1 VRVLGIDPGTRIIG
15 FGFVETGPE
24 RCRALEFGVLRIDQ
38 KHSSARRLKQIHE
51 FVSGLVDR
59 LRPDAVAVEEVF
71 VSQNARTTLRLGHA
85 RGVIL
90 LSVMEAGI
98 EPSEYAPREI
108 KKAVLGQGGA
118 SKDQVR
124 WMMARLLNLD
134 LNTLEEDAADA
145 LAAALCH
152 GLRAPG
158 IAVGLG

>member
-1 VRVLGIDPGTRIIG
+1 MRVLGIDPGTRVIG
-15 FGFVETGPE
+15 YGFVETGPE
-24 RCRALEFGVLRIDQ
+24 CCRALDFGIFRIDSKLSQ
-38 KHSSARRLKQIHE
+38 ARRLKQIHE

-59 LRPDAVAVEEVF
+59 LQPDAVAVEDVF
-71 VSQNARTTLRLGHA
+71 VSQNARTTLQLGHA

-90 LSVMEAGI
+90 LAVVGCGI

-118 SKDQVR
+118 SKEQVR
-124 WMMARLLNLD
+124 WMMSRLLNLD
-134 LNTLEEDAADA
+134 LNALEEDAADA
-145 LAAALCH
+145 LATALCH